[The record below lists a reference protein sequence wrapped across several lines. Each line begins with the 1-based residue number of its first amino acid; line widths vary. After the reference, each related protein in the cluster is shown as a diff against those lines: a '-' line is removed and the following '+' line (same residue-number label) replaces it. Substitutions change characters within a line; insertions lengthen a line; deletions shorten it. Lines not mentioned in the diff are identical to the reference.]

1 MASPPSKRTSQR
13 LGMAQAATQRER
25 EQRDRLA
32 ALYAARGQ
40 EQSAQSETSNLGDAA
55 LPRRI
60 SQRLATHT
68 PASSPGRSS
77 TAAAAAAAAASPA
90 AAAASSGTGTSPA
103 PADFSAAPTSAE
115 KRTSKRAK
123 VIPASA
129 SPASASSPSARAAS
143 GLSSAATASATDS
156 TEAAVSG
163 TSPAPMALLTTGT
176 TRDGGPQEET
186 AAPVVAEHQAPRR
199 LCSATRQGGAGHD
212 GPGRAA
218 KEGGGKSR

>member
-77 TAAAAAAAAASPA
+77 TAAAAAASPA

-129 SPASASSPSARAAS
+129 SPASASSPSAR
-143 GLSSAATASATDS
+143 GSSAATASATDS

-163 TSPAPMALLTTGT
+163 TSGTSLAAVDLLTTGAT
-176 TRDGGPQEET
+176 GDGSPQEHT
-186 AAPVVAEHQAPRR
+186 AAPDVAEHQATRR
-199 LCSATRQGGAGHD
+199 LRSATRQGGVGHD
-212 GPGRAA
+212 GTGPAA
-218 KEGGGKSR
+218 KDGGGKSR

>member
-1 MASPPSKRTSQR
+1 
-13 LGMAQAATQRER
+13 MAQAAAQRER

-32 ALYAARGQ
+32 ALYADRQ
-40 EQSAQSETSNLGDAA
+40 EQSAQSETSNLGDVA

-129 SPASASSPSARAAS
+129 SPASASSPSAR
-143 GLSSAATASATDS
+143 GSSAATASATDS

-163 TSPAPMALLTTGT
+163 TSGTSLAAVDLLTTGAT
-176 TRDGGPQEET
+176 GDGSPQEHT
-186 AAPVVAEHQAPRR
+186 AAPDVAEHQATRR
-199 LCSATRQGGAGHD
+199 LRSATRQGGVGHD
-212 GPGRAA
+212 GTGPAA
-218 KEGGGKSR
+218 KDGGGKSR

>member
-40 EQSAQSETSNLGDAA
+40 EQSEQSAQSETSNLGDAA

-77 TAAAAAAAAASPA
+77 TAAAAAASPA
-90 AAAASSGTGTSPA
+90 AAAASSGTDRP
-103 PADFSAAPTSAE
+103 
-115 KRTSKRAK
+115 
-123 VIPASA
+123 
-129 SPASASSPSARAAS
+129 
-143 GLSSAATASATDS
+143 
-156 TEAAVSG
+156 
-163 TSPAPMALLTTGT
+163 
-176 TRDGGPQEET
+176 
-186 AAPVVAEHQAPRR
+186 
-199 LCSATRQGGAGHD
+199 
-212 GPGRAA
+212 
-218 KEGGGKSR
+218 